1 MESGTGAML
10 DPRPRSLRRLLLAHD
25 IAFLLLLVITGALA
39 ALWGTLWQQS
49 SLEAMRLRG
58 MSHTGEEIRAMV
70 YRQMH
75 EVTAA
80 ALRADPQ
87 VRELD
92 SRHARA
98 VQEAFNV
105 LRRASDSRAEDYA
118 VQNLQTAFSLLRAN
132 LRETL
137 GDTYA
142 LNRLVRAK
150 LLDPDFERRFVA
162 DFETAYAAFTGLMA
176 SQAEAQEQRV
186 QRRLALAPWALS
198 LPIALGVGLV
208 LRSRRALSRE
218 FVRPMRAVLARLRA
232 IAGGAREAA
241 PPTVGATEV
250 RELAQGIERMAAE
263 LAASQRALVEHER
276 EAALGGLIPVVAHN
290 VRNPLAAIRANAQ
303 LLDGGETAAE
313 LAESRAAIIDTCD
326 RLGRW
331 VTALVSY
338 LHPLTPRLTVF
349 RAVEP
354 LDAVAGL
361 LAPRI
366 AEQGLELRREPWHT
380 DVMLEADRDLLEQ
393 ALYGLVNNA
402 VEASPRGARLTLGV
416 EADDGEL
423 RLSIVDEAGGLPF
436 QPEPSELKPGPST
449 KRFGTG
455 LGIPIAF
462 KICKAHGF
470 DLSFDITPGSGTR
483 VVLRAPR
490 ARLE

>member
-1 MESGTGAML
+1 MPETG
-10 DPRPRSLRRLLLAHD
+10 PRSLRRLLLAHD
-25 IAFLLLLVITGALA
+25 LAFLVLLIITGGLA
-39 ALWGTLWQQS
+39 ALWGSLWQQS
-49 SLEAMRLRG
+49 SLESMRLRG
-58 MSHTGEEIRAMV
+58 MSHTGEQIRAMV

-80 ALRADPQ
+80 ALRDDAQ

-98 VQEAFNV
+98 VQEAFNA
-105 LRRASDSRAEDYA
+105 LRRDSGSRGEDYA

-132 LRETL
+132 LRATL

-162 DFETAYAAFTGLMA
+162 DFESAYAAFTGLMA
-176 SQAEAQEQRV
+176 SQAAAQEQRV

-198 LPIALGVGLV
+198 LPIALGIGLV
-208 LRSRRALSRE
+208 LRSRRALTRD
-218 FVRPMRAVLARLRA
+218 FVRPMRTVLARLRA
-232 IAGGAREAA
+232 ISAGARDAGA
-241 PPTVGATEV
+241 PPGGVTEV

-303 LLDGGETAAE
+303 LLDGGESAAE

-338 LHPLTPRLTVF
+338 LHPLTPRLTTF
-349 RAVEP
+349 HAVEP

-366 AEQGLELRREPWHT
+366 AEQGLELRRAPWHT
-380 DVMLEADRDLLEQ
+380 DAVLEADRDLLEQ

-402 VEASPRGARLTLGV
+402 VEASPRGASLTLGV
-416 EADDGEL
+416 EADDREL
-423 RLSIVDEAGGLPF
+423 RLTIVDEAGGLPF

-470 DLSFDITPGSGTR
+470 ELSFDVTPGSGTR